1 MAYTDDQYRAQVRGS
16 FENGEV
22 FSNTW
27 SFIRSDPDASVL
39 DAIEALHAAYASIFE
54 LDISSHTTC
63 TGATFKN
70 LGTGVVTE
78 GDWSIITG
86 DDLADLLPTSCA
98 WRISLS
104 ANPNIHGGPFIS
116 GWSVNAVD
124 ANGDLLSAN
133 QTGLVDAVTALETS
147 LSSSDWHIGIDR
159 PTVPTVVDASQVR
172 VGRRADV
179 IRKRTND
186 LSEAY
191 ATGDLT

>member
-1 MAYTDDQYRAQVRGS
+1 MAYTDDMYRAQVRGS

-22 FSNTW
+22 FNNTW
-27 SFIRSDPDASVL
+27 AFIRTDP
-39 DAIEALHAAYASIFE
+39 EALVTDLIEQLHLAYAGIAA
-54 LDISSHTTC
+54 LDLSSHTTITGC
-63 TGATFKN
+63 TVKN
-70 LGTGVVTE
+70 LGTGIVSE
-78 GDWSIITG
+78 GSWSIITG

-104 ANPNIHGGPFIS
+104 ANPNVHGGPFIS

-124 ANGDLLSAN
+124 ANGDLLTAN
-133 QTGLVDAVTALETS
+133 QDGLVTVVTDLETALAGA
-147 LSSSDWHIGIDR
+147 DWHIGIDR

-191 ATGDLT
+191 ATGEL